1 MMRFALLVAI
11 AAVALAEQPTLRV
24 PLSVDSEKPLSA
36 KDFSAEVYGVE
47 QAKVARVRTPE
58 DDLILM
64 VVMDVVGDLGLVDPA
79 RHALA
84 DRLRT
89 LPSNVLV
96 GVMRAQE
103 GLQVLLDPT
112 ADRDAAAEEIMNLP
126 VTGKAGLLD
135 TIETVSRV
143 AESVGAKTGVRV
155 AILYVTDSEVRN
167 YREDFTNP
175 VINSSDS
182 RDLSRKFPEGLI
194 REKISRIDDSLAA
207 LQTPVFIVH
216 IAYSAERLNEAYQTG
231 LLQLAT
237 TTGGTAAFCRSSAEI
252 APAVSEAISQIVSQ
266 YRVHV
271 QLPAKAP
278 KSVNVTLSSGDR
290 ALSYRTR
297 FTLR

>member
-1 MMRFALLVAI
+1 MPRFALLIAV
-11 AAVALAEQPTLRV
+11 AAVALAESPTLRV
-24 PLSVDSEKPLSA
+24 PLSVESDKLLSA
-36 KDFSAEVYGVE
+36 KDFSAQVYGADAV
-47 QAKVARVRTPE
+47 KVARVRTPE
-58 DDLILM
+58 DDLLLM
-64 VVMDVVGDLGLVDPA
+64 VVMDVVGDLALVDPA

-84 DRLRT
+84 DKLRT
-89 LPSNVLV
+89 VPQNVLV

-112 ADRDAAAEEIMNLP
+112 ADRDATEQAIMNLP

-155 AILYVTDSEVRN
+155 AILYITDSEVRN

-194 REKISRIDDSLAA
+194 REKISRTDDSLTAF
-207 LQTPVFIVH
+207 QTPVFIVH

-252 APAVSEAISQIVSQ
+252 PPAVAGSVSQILSQ
-266 YRVHV
+266 FLVHV

-278 KSVNVTLSSGDR
+278 
-290 ALSYRTR
+290 
-297 FTLR
+297 